1 MIFLFWLKH
10 FVKKLSIT
18 NGLTFREFS
27 DEALTFYKG

>member
-1 MIFLFWLKH
+1 MIFPILAKH
-10 FVKKLSIT
+10 FAEKLSSK